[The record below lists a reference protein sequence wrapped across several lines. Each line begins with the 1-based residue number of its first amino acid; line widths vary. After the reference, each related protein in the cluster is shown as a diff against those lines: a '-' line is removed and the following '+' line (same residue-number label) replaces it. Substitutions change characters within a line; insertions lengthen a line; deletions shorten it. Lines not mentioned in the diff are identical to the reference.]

1 MVFSCFS
8 GIPVTKS
15 MSTPHIEKTDQGQG
29 AVCEVPATGTVGSTI
44 DNLDFSP
51 IPKSKRS
58 KALFP
63 EQTEKCHNYKGTDCT
78 IEVDIENLSYSVENG
93 TVVLQES
100 DSSGAESSDCSSDV
114 EDHNHMD
121 RDENN
126 EHKL

>member
-1 MVFSCFS
+1 
-8 GIPVTKS
+8 
-15 MSTPHIEKTDQGQG
+15 MSTSCIEKTDQGQG
-29 AVCEVPATGTVGSTI
+29 AVCEVPATGTVRSTI

-78 IEVDIENLSYSVENG
+78 VENG

-100 DSSGAESSDCSSDV
+100 DSSGAESNDCSSDV
-114 EDHNHMD
+114 EDHDHMD

>member
-15 MSTPHIEKTDQGQG
+15 MSTPCIEKADQGQG
-29 AVCEVPATGTVGSTI
+29 AVCEVPATGTVRSTI
-44 DNLDFSP
+44 DNLDFSQ
-51 IPKSKRS
+51 SERS

-63 EQTEKCHNYKGTDCT
+63 EQTENVTTTREPTDCT
-78 IEVDIENLSYSVENG
+78 IEIDIENLSYSVENG

-100 DSSGAESSDCSSDV
+100 DSSGAVSSDCSSDV
-114 EDHNHMD
+114 EDHDHMN

-126 EHKL
+126 EN